1 MVFFLSLSEI
11 SRMIFIIM
19 PGTASLFKRLHGVV
33 IKPKKKPTIV
43 CLAALF
49 FFYLFYLA
57 C

>member
-1 MVFFLSLSEI
+1 
-11 SRMIFIIM
+11 MIFIIM